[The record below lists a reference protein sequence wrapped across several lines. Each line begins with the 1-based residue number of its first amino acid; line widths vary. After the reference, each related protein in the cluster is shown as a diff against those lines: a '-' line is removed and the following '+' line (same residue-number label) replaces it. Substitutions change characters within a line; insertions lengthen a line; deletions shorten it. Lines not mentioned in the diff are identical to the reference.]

1 MAHAEAMWQIC
12 QHSKGTVNKGLHVD
26 PSGLHVSFDCFVN
39 ADCAGNWN
47 LPEAEDPNMVK
58 SQCGCIVTPGNIP
71 VLWKSKWIQ
80 EICLSAMESKCIS
93 LSMAAHSLICIPS
106 SASVVFCLSQ
116 IESVDLVLGTRSQPF
131 PLSLKATCLR

>member
-1 MAHAEAMWQIC
+1 MWQIC

-93 LSMAAHSLICIPS
+93 LSMAAHSLICLHGLLLKTDGICGLGLGDKTS
-106 SASVVFCLSQ
+106 TISANV
-116 IESVDLVLGTRSQPF
+116 
-131 PLSLKATCLR
+131 